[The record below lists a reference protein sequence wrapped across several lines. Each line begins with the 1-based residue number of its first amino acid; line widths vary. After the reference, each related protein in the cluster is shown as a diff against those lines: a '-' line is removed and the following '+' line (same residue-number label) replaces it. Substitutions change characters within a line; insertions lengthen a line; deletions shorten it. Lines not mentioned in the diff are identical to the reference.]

1 VQDESQDALQDES
14 QDALQDESQDA
25 LQDESQDETQDV
37 VDLFHRQQR
46 ILYHIRQSERT
57 CIRHI
62 LVLHSK
68 MIEDDL

>member
-14 QDALQDESQDA
+14 QDAL
-25 LQDESQDETQDV
+25 QDETQDV